1 MYRLNFH
8 SYPSHYSIPFE
19 YHYKNTVNCRLN
31 ILQGNGTLFGILTQ
45 RFFNHYR
52 SNKLYICAKRYLFN
66 KLILTPPPVLCQSFS
81 QFYING
87 NPKMTKNF
95 LLPVILIFRPA
106 GGSFL
111 CVTYYTLYKVLSAS
125 QHPSQ
130 HPVLPHFFHPGSD
143 D

>member
-66 KLILTPPPVLCQSFS
+66 KLILTPPVLCQSFS

-87 NPKMTKNF
+87 NPKMTKTSSCQLF
-95 LLPVILIFRPA
+95 LFSDQQKEVSFALHIILFIKFFP
-106 GGSFL
+106 FL
-111 CVTYYTLYKVLSAS
+111 SIRRST
-125 QHPSQ
+125 
-130 HPVLPHFFHPGSD
+130 
-143 D
+143 

>member
-8 SYPSHYSIPFE
+8 PYPSHYSIPFE

-66 KLILTPPPVLCQSFS
+66 KLILTPPPSALSIFFTILHKWKSKDDQKLPPASYSYFPTS
-81 QFYING
+81 RRKFPLRYI
-87 NPKMTKNF
+87 
-95 LLPVILIFRPA
+95 
-106 GGSFL
+106 
-111 CVTYYTLYKVLSAS
+111 LYSL
-125 QHPSQ
+125 
-130 HPVLPHFFHPGSD
+130 
-143 D
+143 

>member
-66 KLILTPPPVLCQSFS
+66 KLILTPPSALSIFFTILHKWKSKDDQ
-81 QFYING
+81 
-87 NPKMTKNF
+87 KTF

-106 GGSFL
+106 EGSFL
-111 CVTYYTLYKVLSAS
+111 CVTYYTLYKVLSVS

-130 HPVLPHFFHPGSD
+130 HPELPHFFHPGSD